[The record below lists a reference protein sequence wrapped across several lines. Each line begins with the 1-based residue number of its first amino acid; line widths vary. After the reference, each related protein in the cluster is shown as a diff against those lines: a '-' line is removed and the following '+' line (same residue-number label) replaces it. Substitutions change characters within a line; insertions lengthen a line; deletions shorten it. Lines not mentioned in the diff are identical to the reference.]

1 MYYFSQADKQWNEF
15 LDSKILDYAANR
27 NYDFGPEEN
36 SAVSKLSK
44 FISHRIL
51 LEYQMIKDINSKY
64 QGKKVSKFIE
74 EVYWRIYWKGFL
86 ENKPCIWENFILKKI
101 DNFDEDKYNQALRA
115 ETNIS
120 FFNTWV
126 KELCEHNYLHNHT
139 RMWFASTWIFV
150 LELPWEL
157 GAKLFFKYLHDG
169 DAASNLLSWRW
180 VAGLHTKGKRYLFT
194 AQNLKKFSNNRFNC
208 REIENKDIVNKDEF
222 DLILSEEIYECNM
235 KKKSNILLMF
245 ENDLDKNTLSSIVN
259 RYQKV
264 YLILLNKKDRKI
276 EISDSVYKFKTT
288 LIENF
293 SMEFSNIEIIS
304 SNSLNQKINGINNV
318 DLIYPS
324 IGDNYDF
331 ITRYGDIN
339 KITINNLVRPE
350 DLFAWKYAKKGFF
363 KFKENIPSINKF
375 LDEPKILWK

>member
-101 DNFDEDKYNQALRA
+101 DNFDVDKYNQALRA

-276 EISDSVYKFKTT
+276 QISDSVYKFKTT

-331 ITRYGDIN
+331 ITRYGEIN

>member
-101 DNFDEDKYNQALRA
+101 DNFDVDKYNQALRA

-331 ITRYGDIN
+331 ITRYGEIN

>member
-245 ENDLDKNTLSSIVN
+245 ENDLDKNTLSSILN

-331 ITRYGDIN
+331 ITRYGEIN

>member
-276 EISDSVYKFKTT
+276 QISDSVYKFKTT

>member
-331 ITRYGDIN
+331 ITRYGEIN